1 MANGAGTCFVVMGF
15 GKKTDFESGRT
26 FDLDKSY
33 RNLIKPAVEAA
44 GYKCVRADEIVHSGL
59 IDVPMYEQLLAADIV
74 VADLST
80 ANKNAF
86 YELGIRHALRPY
98 TTIVIAEDG
107 LKPPFDVN
115 HVVVRHYKH
124 LGEDIGF
131 DEVMRFR
138 KVLSEAIT
146 AIAAQAVDKR
156 VDSPVYRFVNGLNPP
171 ALRAVA
177 AAAAPAPAAA
187 RAAVAPAAA
196 VGAAAAGT
204 THSAW
209 MQQVEDAVARQDFV
223 TAKSLLAAV
232 RNMMRSEA
240 PERPEDPYIIQRL
253 ALLSYKSKHPTE
265 EASLREAQ
273 TLLSAFDPDTSN
285 DTETLGLWGAVHKR
299 LWSLTGE
306 LAHLDASIRA
316 YERGFYLRNDH
327 YNGINLAFLLDLRAS
342 RAAEPADA
350 VADFVLA
357 RRVRKEVKEI
367 CEKWLVQNAPAGAA
381 PQAAQQAAEHRYWI
395 LATLGEAML
404 GLGDAAARQQLE
416 LAYAA
421 APHSWMS
428 DTTREQ
434 IARLEPLLAD
444 SPLKHLKPA

>member
-44 GYKCVRADEIVHSGL
+44 GYQCVRADEIVHSGL

-138 KVLSEAIT
+138 KVLTEAISV
-146 AIAAQAVDKR
+146 IAAQPVDKR
-156 VDSPVYRFVNGLNPP
+156 VDSPVYRFVGGLSPP
-171 ALRAVA
+171 ARAES
-177 AAAAPAPAAA
+177 AAAAPAPAVV
-187 RAAVAPAAA
+187 RAPAAA
-196 VGAAAAGT
+196 GGA
-204 THSAW
+204 THSAL
-209 MQQVEDAVARQDFV
+209 MQQVDDAVARKDFV
-223 TAKSLLAAV
+223 AAKSLLGAV
-232 RNMMRSEA
+232 HEMMRADA
-240 PERPEDPYIIQRL
+240 PDRSEDPYIVQRL
-253 ALLSYKSKHPTE
+253 ALLTYKSKHPTE
-265 EASLREAQ
+265 EASLREALA
-273 TLLSAFDPDTSN
+273 LLAGFDPETSN

-299 LWSLTGE
+299 LWSLNGDPS
-306 LAHLDASIRA
+306 HLDASIRA
-316 YERGFYLRNDH
+316 YARGFYLRNDH

-342 RAAEPADA
+342 RADPADA
-350 VADFVLA
+350 IADFVLA
-357 RRVRKEVKEI
+357 RRVRKEVRQI
-367 CEKWLVQNAPAGAA
+367 CEKWLAQNPAAAAPANLGPQTAR
-381 PQAAQQAAEHRYWI
+381 QAAQQAAEHRYWV

-404 GLGDAAARQQLE
+404 GLGDGAARQQLE
-416 LAYAA
+416 SAYAA
-421 APHSWMS
+421 APYAWMA

-434 IARLEPLLAD
+434 IAKLEPLLVD
-444 SPLKHLKPA
+444 SPLKYLKPAA

>member
-1 MANGAGTCFVVMGF
+1 
-15 GKKTDFESGRT
+15 
-26 FDLDKSY
+26 
-33 RNLIKPAVEAA
+33 
-44 GYKCVRADEIVHSGL
+44 VRADEIVHSGL
-59 IDVPMYEQLLAADIV
+59 IDVPMYQQLLAADIV

-138 KVLSEAIT
+138 KELTEAIGI
-146 AIAAQAVDKR
+146 IAAQPEDKR
-156 VDSPVYRFVNGLNPP
+156 VDSPVYRFVNWLNPP

-177 AAAAPAPAAA
+177 ADVAPAPAAT
-187 RAAVAPAAA
+187 RGAVAPAAA
-196 VGAAAAGT
+196 AT

-209 MQQVEDAVARQDFV
+209 MQQVEDAVARQDFI

-240 PERPEDPYIIQRL
+240 PDRPEDPYIVQRL
-253 ALLSYKSKHPTE
+253 ALLTYKSKHPTE
-265 EASLREAQ
+265 DASLREAQ
-273 TLLSAFDPDTSN
+273 ALLAAFDPDTSN

-306 LAHLDASIRA
+306 MPHLDASIRA

-342 RAAEPADA
+342 RATEPAEA
-350 VADFVLA
+350 VADFVLS
-357 RRVRKEVKEI
+357 RRVRREVKDI
-367 CEKWLVQNAPAGAA
+367 CEKWLAQNPPVTAPPGPAS
-381 PQAAQQAAEHRYWI
+381 QAAQQAAEQRYWI
-395 LATLGEAML
+395 LATLGEALL
-404 GLGDAAARQQLE
+404 GLGDPAARRQLD

-421 APHSWMS
+421 APSPWMS
-428 DTTREQ
+428 ATTREQ

-444 SPLKHLKPA
+444 SPLKHLKPV

>member
-59 IDVPMYEQLLAADIV
+59 IDVPMYEQLLAADVV

-138 KVLSEAIT
+138 KLLTDAISI
-146 AIAAQAVDKR
+146 IAAQPVDKR
-156 VDSPVYRFVNGLNPP
+156 VDSPLYRFVNGLNPP
-171 ALRAVA
+171 ALGAVA
-177 AAAAPAPAAA
+177 AAAAPTPAAT
-187 RAAVAPAAA
+187 RAPPAP
-196 VGAAAAGT
+196 GAGAGA

-209 MQQVEDAVARQDFV
+209 MQQVEDAVARKDFV

-232 RNMMRSEA
+232 RNMMRTEA
-240 PERPEDPYIIQRL
+240 PDRPEDPYIIQRL

-273 TLLSAFDPDTSN
+273 ALLASLDPYTSN

-306 LAHLDASIRA
+306 LSHLDASIRA

-342 RAAEPADA
+342 RATDLGDA

-367 CEKWLVQNAPAGAA
+367 CEKWLAQNPPATAPAGAA
-381 PQAAQQAAEHRYWI
+381 PQAAQQAAELRYWV

-404 GLGDAAARQQLE
+404 GLGDPAARQQLD

-421 APHSWMS
+421 APHAWMS

-444 SPLKHLKPA
+444 PPLKHLKPV

>member
-1 MANGAGTCFVVMGF
+1 L
-15 GKKTDFESGRT
+15 
-26 FDLDKSY
+26 DLDKSY

-107 LKPPFDVN
+107 VKPPFDVN

-138 KVLSEAIT
+138 KVLTEAIGI
-146 AIAAQAVDKR
+146 IAAQPEDKR

-171 ALRAVA
+171 ALRAAAAAAVPA
-177 AAAAPAPAAA
+177 FAAPPAAAAPA
-187 RAAVAPAAA
+187 
-196 VGAAAAGT
+196 GAAAA

-240 PERPEDPYIIQRL
+240 PDRPEDPYIVQRL
-253 ALLSYKSKHPTE
+253 ALLTYKSKHPSE

-273 TLLSAFDPDTSN
+273 ALLAAFDPDTSN

-299 LWSLTGE
+299 LWSLTGGMS
-306 LAHLDASIRA
+306 HLDASIRA

-342 RAAEPADA
+342 RATEPADA

-357 RRVRKEVKEI
+357 RRVRREVKEI
-367 CEKWLVQNAPAGAA
+367 CEKWLAQNPPADTPSAPAS
-381 PQAAQQAAEHRYWI
+381 QAAEQAAHQRYWI
-395 LATLGEAML
+395 LATLGEALL
-404 GLGDAAARQQLE
+404 GLGDPGARRQLDM
-416 LAYAA
+416 AYAA
-421 APHSWMS
+421 APLPWMS
-428 DTTREQ
+428 ATTREQ

-444 SPLKHLKPA
+444 SPLKHLKPV